1 MANRKFEMH
10 EYRQVL
16 IRMRLGDSD
25 RAIAKLGLMGRP
37 KAKQVREIAQAAG
50 WLDSTVAL
58 PGDAILAER
67 LVQRP
72 SKPSTTSLVEPFAKE
87 VEQWWKQGIAA
98 TTITAALKRKH
109 GFEGSYSSVRRFVQH
124 LDAQNPDATVILDFA
139 PGEAAQVDFG
149 KGPDVADPRTG
160 ELLSTWIFVMTLNWS
175 RHQYAEIIRDQK
187 TETWLGCHRRAF
199 EWFGGVPTKVTI
211 DNAKCAI
218 TRACHRDPV
227 VQRAYAECAEA
238 YGFLI
243 DACPPGEPKK
253 KGRVEAGVK
262 YVKRNFVPLRE
273 FRHLPDANAQLKSW
287 ILGEAGNRTHGTTH
301 ERPLTRF
308 TETEQLL
315 LQPLPDRAPELAVW
329 AKVKVHGNAHVQFE
343 KCLYSVPYTLV
354 RQTLWLR
361 ASETTTQVF
370 QEHTLIATHPRL
382 RHPGDRHTVRDHL
395 PPQAVAYLM
404 QDPQWCLTQS
414 EQVGPSCHTLIER
427 LFADRVLD
435 NLRAAQGIVR
445 LKDTFGTDRLEAACY
460 RALTFDN
467 PRYRTVKTILNQGLD
482 QVPLQPEEDLFELP
496 DAYAGKGR
504 FMRDTT
510 TLLTD

>member
-25 RAIAKLGLMGRP
+25 RAITKAGLMGRR
-37 KAKQVREIAQAAG
+37 KTGEVRRVAEAAG
-50 WLDSTVAL
+50 WLDPKVPL
-58 PGDAILAER
+58 PDDVTLAER
-67 LVQRP
+67 LRRRSTRP
-72 SKPSTTSLVEPFAKE
+72 STVSLVEPFTDDVK
-87 VEQWWKQGIAA
+87 QWWQEGIAA

-109 GFEGSYSSVRRFVQH
+109 GFTGSYSSVRRFVQH
-124 LDAQNPDATVILDFA
+124 LEAEHPEATVILDFA
-139 PGEAAQVDFG
+139 PGEAVQVDFG
-149 KGPDVADPRTG
+149 KGPDIVDPKTG
-160 ELLSTWIFVMTLNWS
+160 ELLPTWIFVMTLNWS

-199 EWFGGVPTKVTI
+199 EWFGGVPSKVTI

-218 TRACHRDPV
+218 TRACYHDPV

-262 YVKRNFVPLRE
+262 YVKRNFVPLRD
-273 FRHLPDANAQLKSW
+273 FRGLVDGNEQLRGW
-287 ILGEAGNRTHGTTH
+287 ILGEAGNRIHGTTYQ
-301 ERPLTRF
+301 RPLSRF
-308 TETEQLL
+308 HDTERHLL
-315 LQPLPDRAPELAVW
+315 KALPARAPELAVW

-343 KCLYSVPYTLV
+343 KCQYSVPYQLV
-354 RQTLWLR
+354 RRELWL
-361 ASETTTQVF
+361 AATETTTRIFNDHELV
-370 QEHTLIATHPRL
+370 ATHPRL
-382 RHPGDRHTVRDHL
+382 RHPGERHTVRDHL
-395 PPQAVAYLM
+395 PPDAVAYLM
-404 QDPQWCLTQS
+404 QDPQWCLKQS
-414 EQVGPSCHTLIER
+414 IEIGTACQTLIER

-445 LKDTFGTDRLEAACY
+445 LKDTFGADRLEAACH

-482 QVPLQPEEDLFELP
+482 QMPLGDDNVIEFPR
-496 DAYAGKGR
+496 AYTGKGR
-504 FMRDTT
+504 FSRDTS